1 MDQARD
7 RSCLPVFTVSK
18 IKEMTEKL
26 FYEDSHMRT
35 FTAVVLECGPVGD
48 GVPEASAKTAD
59 ARKGERDPEASA
71 KTADV
76 RQGERDPEASGR
88 TGETPE
94 GKRYQIV
101 LDRTA
106 FFPEGGGQY
115 ADTGQLQ
122 ADSEVVRVLDVQEH
136 DGKIFHITDRPV
148 PAGSTVS
155 GQIDWAE
162 RFMKMQQHTGEHIVS
177 GLVHA
182 RFGYD
187 NVGFHLG
194 STDCTMDFNGE
205 ITREELHEIELRANE
220 AAAANLEIQVSYPSG
235 EELAGLE
242 YRSKIEIEGQ
252 VRIVTIPGFDV
263 CACCAPHV
271 KKTGEIGVIKLTHVQ
286 RYKGGVR
293 VTMLCGSRA
302 LADYDRKSASVSQI
316 SASLC
321 AKEDEVAEAVEH
333 LKEECAR
340 LKARLA
346 EQQREMLRLKA
357 RESDGE
363 EGAVCLFESGL
374 EGEGPRLLMN
384 LVMERGHELCAVFCG
399 NDVEG
404 YRYVIGSVSLD
415 LRKLVKELNAAFSG
429 RGGGKPEMVQGSL
442 KGTESELRAWM
453 QMHGAAEK

>member
-1 MDQARD
+1 
-7 RSCLPVFTVSK
+7 
-18 IKEMTEKL
+18 MTEKL

-59 ARKGERDPEASA
+59 ARKGERDPEAS
-71 KTADV
+71 
-76 RQGERDPEASGR
+76 GR
-88 TGETPE
+88 TGEIPE

-122 ADSEVVRVLDVQEH
+122 ADSEVVRVLDVQER

-346 EQQREMLRLKA
+346 EQQKEMLRLKA
-357 RESDGE
+357 RGSDGE

>member
-7 RSCLPVFTVSK
+7 GSCLPVFTVSK

-48 GVPEASAKTAD
+48 GA
-59 ARKGERDPEASA
+59 PEASA

-88 TGETPE
+88 TGEIPE

-122 ADSEVVRVLDVQEH
+122 ADSEVVRVLDVQER

-346 EQQREMLRLKA
+346 EQQKEMLRLKA

-453 QMHGAAEK
+453 QMHGAAGK

>member
-7 RSCLPVFTVSK
+7 GSCLPVFTVSK

-48 GVPEASAKTAD
+48 GA
-59 ARKGERDPEASA
+59 PEASA

-88 TGETPE
+88 TGEIPE

-271 KKTGEIGVIKLTHVQ
+271 KKTGEIGVIKLTHAQ

-346 EQQREMLRLKA
+346 EQQKEMLRLKA